1 MSTQE
6 DVQADV
12 AKLREKTEGVV
23 LPDELKEKIAQ
34 LIHRLERTAQMGG
47 YFEEFEKITHYIEWV
62 TKLPWNDRSEDNL
75 DLTNA
80 KRVLDQH
87 HFGLEDIKERLLE
100 YLAILKLNREQGNNQ
115 IARAPILLL
124 VGLVGTG
131 KTTFAYSLAETMGR
145 QVVRIPFGGMGA
157 ARDLRGQSRLHLE
170 AEPGYFIKALSRAKT
185 KNPIILLD
193 EIDRVSEQA
202 RADIMGVLVEALD
215 PEQNQY
221 FIDHYIDYPFDLSE
235 VLFIGTANATSHIA
249 TAVMDRME
257 PISMPSYTDLE
268 KIEIGKKYLLPKI
281 SVESGLPEGVIGF
294 DEEVWAQVVRPL
306 GYDAG
311 IRTLQ
316 RTIKGIVRKVAKQY
330 VEGTLQTIQLTN
342 DNIKEYL
349 PTYKTELI

>member
-1 MSTQE
+1 MSNQ
-6 DVQADV
+6 DDIQADV
-12 AKLREKTEGVV
+12 ANLRQRVDGLV
-23 LPDELKEKIAQ
+23 LPQDLKEKVGQ
-34 LIHRLERTAQMGG
+34 LIRRLERTAVMGG
-47 YFEEFEKITHYIEWV
+47 YFEEFEKITHYIDWIA
-62 TKLPWNDRSEDNL
+62 KLPWDARSEDNL
-75 DLTNA
+75 DLVNA
-80 KRVLDQH
+80 KSVLDRH
-87 HFGLEDIKERLLE
+87 HYGLEDIKERLLE
-100 YLAILKLNREQGNNQ
+100 YMAILKLNRDQGTSQ

-131 KTTFAYSLAETMGR
+131 KTTFAYSLAEAMGR
-145 QVVRIPFGGMGA
+145 QIVRIPFGGMGS

-170 AEPGYFIKALSRAKT
+170 SEPGYFIKALSRSKT
-185 KNPIILLD
+185 KNPIMLLD

-257 PISMPSYTDLE
+257 PISMPSYTDEE
-268 KIEIGKKYLLPKI
+268 KIQIARQYLLPKI
-281 SVESGLPEGVIGF
+281 AAESGLPEQTITF
-294 DEEVWAQVVRPL
+294 DEAVWAQVVRPL

-316 RTIKGIVRKVAKQY
+316 RTIKGIVRKVAKEY
-330 VEGTLQTIQLTN
+330 VEGKLTQIHLN
-342 DNIKEYL
+342 LDNIKEYL